1 MIKNLNS
8 VLLSPMAATAISL
21 SLLYATAML
30 YNNSIIHAFELA
42 LAVLAVRI
50 ILGSKSS
57 SAAGLSQTNISAAV
71 ISTVSYETKFAVGL
85 LAACFLFQFHWQLS
99 SLMLLQFIAAN
110 LTLQAALAF
119 LVTGLVIKNKTNE
132 QNTEPDPSA
141 QKVIVLGTGKLARE
155 VACETLDSIES
166 NISVIGFLDYK
177 RTGMWSYRDIPLL
190 GHPEKLKEIISLEQV
205 DCLMV
210 AVELDELPQA
220 EESVLLAEQMGVA
233 VVIMSQLFDLKLSR
247 AKSVKIGKIPAVEY
261 SSAPVGKFSLS
272 CKGLSDRI
280 GALVGLILFLPIM
293 IAAAIAIKIDSRGPI
308 FFKQTRSGIN
318 GRTFKLW
325 KFRTMVI
332 EAEKKKAGLLAKN
345 EMSGPVFKITNDPRV
360 TKVGRYLR
368 KYSIDEFPQFMNVL
382 TGDMSLVG
390 PRPPLPAEV
399 ADFEP
404 WQHRKLSV
412 KPGLTCLWQ
421 AGGRND
427 IDFEDWM
434 KMDLKYID
442 DWSLWE
448 DTKIIAR
455 TIPTVLK
462 GSGK

>member
-1 MIKNLNS
+1 
-8 VLLSPMAATAISL
+8 MAASAISL

-30 YNNSIIHAFELA
+30 YNNSINHALELA

-85 LAACFLFQFHWQLS
+85 LAACFLFQFQWQLS
-99 SLMLLQFIAAN
+99 LVMLLKFIAAN
-110 LTLQAALAF
+110 LVLQTALTF
-119 LVTGLVIKNKTNE
+119 LVASLVFKNRTNA
-132 QNTEPDPSA
+132 QNSETDPSDKKA
-141 QKVIVLGTGKLARE
+141 IVLGTGELARE
-155 VACETLDSIES
+155 TARGTLDSMES

-205 DCLMV
+205 DYLMV
-210 AVELDELPQA
+210 AVELDELPRA
-220 EESVLLAEQMGVA
+220 KESALLAEQMGVA
-233 VVIMSQLFDLKLSR
+233 VVVMSQQFDLKLSR
-247 AKSVKIGKIPAVEY
+247 AQSVRVGNISGVKY
-261 SSAPVGKFSLS
+261 SSAPVGKFSLL
-272 CKGLSDRI
+272 CKGLSDKI
-280 GALVGLILFLPIM
+280 GALVGLILFLPVM

-308 FFKQTRSGIN
+308 FFRQIRSGIN
-318 GRTFKLW
+318 GKTFKLW
-325 KFRTMVI
+325 KFRTMEI
-332 EAEKKKAGLLAKN
+332 DAEKKKAELLSKN
-345 EMSGPVFKITNDPRV
+345 EMSGPVFKISNDPRV

-390 PRPPLPAEV
+390 PRPPLPEEV
-399 ADFEP
+399 VGFEP

-434 KMDLKYID
+434 KMDLEYID
-442 DWSLWE
+442 NWSLWE
-448 DTKIIAR
+448 DTKIMAR